1 MLFYIKNKFKYY
13 LNIVLFMMWILFF
26 LYFLFLFETYINE
39 YHYDDTMSFYFYS
52 NLKLYLNNK
61 DS

>member
-1 MLFYIKNKFKYY
+1 
-13 LNIVLFMMWILFF
+13 MMWILFF
-26 LYFLFLFETYINE
+26 LYFLFLFEIYINE

>member
-1 MLFYIKNKFKYY
+1 
-13 LNIVLFMMWILFF
+13 MMWILFF

-39 YHYDDTMSFYFYS
+39 YHYDDTMNFYFYS